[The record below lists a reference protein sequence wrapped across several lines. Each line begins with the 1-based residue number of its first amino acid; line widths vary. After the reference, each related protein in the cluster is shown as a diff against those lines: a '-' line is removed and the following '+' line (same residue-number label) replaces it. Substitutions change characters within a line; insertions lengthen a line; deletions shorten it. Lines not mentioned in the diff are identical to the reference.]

1 MADEASTVADPTTE
15 RMRQETGHD
24 CIACPT
30 RVRDLMAT
38 AHNALGEWGAI
49 TDARG
54 VTDWTRL
61 HRKMAELQ
69 WSLDQLELISDA
81 HFEALDAWRRP

>member
-1 MADEASTVADPTTE
+1 MTDEAPARTDPTTE

-38 AHNALGEWGAI
+38 AHNALGEWGA
-49 TDARG
+49 D
-54 VTDWTRL
+54 VTDRPRL
-61 HRKMAELQ
+61 HRKMAELRQ
-69 WSLDQLELISDA
+69 SLDQIQPVSDA
-81 HFEALDAWRRP
+81 HFEAMDGWRRP